1 MPIGLIER
9 IKTFING
16 DMLHADT
23 HLNPLQDAIVGLTR
37 AYSGDHDIE
46 VELGTANESTHKQV
60 TFKNCEVI
68 LTPLTGADN
77 ELLVLPKNYLAIDSP
92 EPVLVGKRKVFG
104 VFNQIFRVGQT
115 IKALDGFAHIEDKT
129 FTERLPLGS
138 GTPVLGDWRVDG
150 LGKMS
155 CGPEHGPPT
164 KVAFPLPVSPG
175 HEVTKIEVELKYTI
189 KALKTDE
196 LTFEAYNTSDAVAQ
210 FVGKDEVTVDN
221 SEGVD
226 PLTDTRTLTINLAND
241 AVVGGPDKEYTLF
254 ISAPADHGFTVLSI
268 LRLSRTWTVPADTVI
283 TPK

>member
-1 MPIGLIER
+1 MAIGLWNR
-9 IKTFING
+9 IKNVVNG
-16 DMLHADT
+16 DRLDSDT
-23 HLNPLQDAIVGLTR
+23 FFNPQQDAIVGLTR

-68 LTPLTGADN
+68 LTPFTGAVN

-155 CGPEHGPPT
+155 CGPELGPPT

-175 HEVTKIEVELKYTI
+175 HEVTKVEVELKYT
-189 KALKTDE
+189 LNKTSTGQ
-196 LTFEAYNTSDAVAQ
+196 LTFNVYDTSGAVAQ
-210 FVGKDEVTVDN
+210 SVGLDEVTVDN

-226 PLTDTRTLTINLAND
+226 PLTDTRTLIINLANG
-241 AVVGGPDKEYTLF
+241 AVMGGPDKEYTLF
-254 ISAPADHGFTVLSI
+254 ILAPADHGFTVLSI

-283 TPK
+283 TPR